1 MPAHP
6 VSASSGG
13 FPRGFPPARENVYIF
28 FVTEAQVRSDPLLIP
43 VATAGTAQ
51 CVPAHPIRLGAGLW
65 ISFSPITIR
74 LGKEEAMMRPYL
86 I

>member
-6 VSASSGG
+6 VSATSGG
-13 FPRGFPPARENVYIF
+13 FPGGFPLARENVYIF
-28 FVTEAQVRSDPLLIP
+28 VTKAQVRSDPLLIP

-51 CVPAHPIRLGAGLW
+51 CVHAHPIRLGAGPW

-74 LGKEEAMMRPYL
+74 LGKEEAMMRTLL